1 MRTHAIR
8 ETVSRRGF
16 QNEASMR
23 ISFADTTENEPPQG
37 SENGVTLDGKVS
49 MVMPFFF
56 ATLSKKASATKI
68 IIGQVRTWIRCDQVE
83 TEIWLSP
90 RMDGWTHS

>member
-23 ISFADTTENEPPQG
+23 ISFADTNENEPPQG

-49 MVMPFFF
+49 MVMPFFCDF
-56 ATLSKKASATKI
+56 VKKGKCDKNNHRASENM
-68 IIGQVRTWIRCDQVE
+68 DQ
-83 TEIWLSP
+83 
-90 RMDGWTHS
+90 M